1 MTAIEILMPLVVG
14 VTAYCVL
21 FACVH
26 SLVQVAA
33 VLIRGV
39 PPETP
44 PEPIPPPKV
53 KYDLMAGYAVAWMRW
68 LSNNDSTILSSRE
81 GYDIISREISAGFAH
96 DNDDA
101 PIREW
106 KHMWARS
113 SVYGMDS
120 EIMEMR
126 TALY

>member
-26 SLVQVAA
+26 TLVQVAT

-39 PPETP
+39 PHETP

-53 KYDLMAGYAVAWMRW
+53 KYDLMAGYAVAWLRW
-68 LSNNDSTILSSRE
+68 VANNDSAILSSRE
-81 GYDIISREISAGFAH
+81 GYDMISREISAGFAH

-101 PIREW
+101 SIREW
-106 KHMWARS
+106 KRMWARS
-113 SVYGMDS
+113 SAYGMDS